1 MTRDQIAR
9 MIDHTLL
16 KATAKPEEIDRLC
29 QEARDNRFGA
39 VCVNPAYVPRA
50 AKTLQG
56 SGVAVATVVGFPLG
70 ANQPEIKAAE
80 ARLALQQ
87 GATELDMVINIGALK
102 GGDTDLVERDIRAV
116 VNEARAAGGKA
127 LVKVIIETCYLTD
140 DEKRTAC
147 RLAKQAGADFVK
159 TSTGFGTGGATVED
173 VRLMRQAVGPEMG
186 VKAAGG
192 MRSTADALAM
202 VEAGANRLG
211 TSASVAI
218 AAGLA
223 D

>member
-1 MTRDQIAR
+1 

-29 QEARDNRFGA
+29 QEARDNGFGA

-50 AKTLQG
+50 VKALQG
-56 SGVAVATVVGFPLG
+56 NGVAVATVVGFPLG

-87 GATELDMVINIGALK
+87 GASELDMVINIGALK
-102 GGDTDLVERDIRAV
+102 GGDPDLVERDIRAV

-202 VEAGANRLG
+202 VEAGASRLG
-211 TSASVAI
+211 TSAGVAI